1 MRVLQSRET
10 VVSMRTPGRW
20 PWLCFGC
27 TLIFSLAPANP
38 QRPTRSSGAAS
49 PNPVCAVT
57 EMHLVGH
64 GAGPDW
70 SLSGNDLIAFFR
82 KDDSGVTQIWT
93 LRPDGSQIQCLTC
106 QNAPGL
112 PAKVHKG
119 SPSWHPSGRYIL
131 FQAEMAK
138 HLGPSRPAEPGIGWW
153 NDVWLMTA
161 DGRRFWQLTHYN
173 PHGATAVLMPRFSR
187 DGTRVAWTEL
197 IAGPRDRKMA
207 TGPFGR
213 WQIHI
218 ADFAMDSGV
227 PSLRNIQSMAPGNG
241 IFYEFQDWS
250 PSGANILFAADI
262 GLPSPY
268 VLDLFDLN
276 LKTGELR
283 NLTNSNDQWDE
294 QGTYSPNGRK
304 IVYMSSRNNP
314 EFNPKSLKSLRA
326 EDFLM
331 DSDGRNNVQL
341 THFNTPG
348 APEYAGE
355 QSAATKA
362 TWSPDGTRLLLEQ
375 LMLGRSYSTRDRSRL
390 HLLTFAGACG
400 TR

>member
-1 MRVLQSRET
+1 
-10 VVSMRTPGRW
+10 
-20 PWLCFGC
+20 
-27 TLIFSLAPANP
+27 
-38 QRPTRSSGAAS
+38 
-49 PNPVCAVT
+49 
-57 EMHLVGH
+57 
-64 GAGPDW
+64 
-70 SLSGNDLIAFFR
+70 
-82 KDDSGVTQIWT
+82 
-93 LRPDGSQIQCLTC
+93 
-106 QNAPGL
+106 
-112 PAKVHKG
+112 
-119 SPSWHPSGRYIL
+119 
-131 FQAEMAK
+131 MAK

-153 NDVWLMTA
+153 NDLWVMTA

-173 PHGATAVLMPRFSR
+173 PRGATAVLMPRFSR
-187 DGTRVAWTEL
+187 DGTKVAWTEL

-213 WQIHI
+213 WQLHI
-218 ADFAMDSGV
+218 AEFAMDSGV
-227 PSLRNIQSMAPGNG
+227 PSLRNIQSLAPGGG

-283 NLTNSNDQWDE
+283 NLTNSSDQWDE
-294 QGTYSPNGRK
+294 QGTYSPSGRK

-314 EFNPKSLKSLRA
+314 EFNPKSIKSLRA

-348 APEYAGE
+348 SPENAGE

-362 TWSPDGTRLLLEQ
+362 AWSPDGSRLLLEQ
-375 LMLGRSYSTRDRSRL
+375 LMMGRSYQTKERSRF

-400 TR
+400 AR